1 MGSWW
6 RKETYFRGLL
16 GAQEVDEM
24 LLARRGRRNELL
36 RAGPEGTWSLID
48 RVFDPFLDELL
59 HPIWQATQG
68 SCRTDV
74 WEDDDHLRVEMELP
88 GLSEKDVEVTV
99 EDGVLTIQGP
109 KEAEQERDGRDY
121 YLSERRH
128 GQFARSFRL
137 NTPVDEQ
144 KVSAKLKDGVLTI
157 ELNKREEAKRRK
169 VEVKAG

>member
-1 MGSWW
+1 
-6 RKETYFRGLL
+6 
-16 GAQEVDEM
+16 M
-24 LLARRGRRNELL
+24 LLAKRRPRSELF
-36 RAGPEGTWSLID
+36 RGGPDETWSVID
-48 RVFDPFLDELL
+48 RVFDPFLGELL
-59 HPIWQATQG
+59 HPVWQAAQC
-68 SCRTDV
+68 SCRTDI

-99 EDGVLTIQGP
+99 EDGVVTIQGR
-109 KEAEQERDGRDY
+109 KEAQQEREGRDY